1 LIVVPKP
8 MPAAP
13 LRHLIVVP
21 VPLSAAPLVV
31 RRRYLFGRGAQAVA
45 RGAACCWSQVLDR
58 CAQAVAC
65 GPARCASQVRDRG
78 VQAKA
83 RGAATLM
90 QHEKNSWA
98 DVQRSR
104 VNITGFIYTVAR

>member
-1 LIVVPKP
+1 
-8 MPAAP
+8 
-13 LRHLIVVP
+13 
-21 VPLSAAPLVV
+21 
-31 RRRYLFGRGAQAVA
+31 
-45 RGAACCWSQVLDR
+45 
-58 CAQAVAC
+58 
-65 GPARCASQVRDRG
+65 